1 MEILGAMVGF
11 MKDFSGAARDFKVLY
26 EKLNMKINKARTTM
40 DVFVKTHNKLNLAA
54 EYLNNRINEAETKK
68 NELED
73 ILKQSHDNG
82 SISL

>member
-1 MEILGAMVGF
+1 
-11 MKDFSGAARDFKVLY
+11 
-26 EKLNMKINKARTTM
+26 M
-40 DVFVKTHNKLNLAA
+40 DVFTKTHNKLNLAA
-54 EYLNNRINEAETKK
+54 EYLNNRIKEAETKK